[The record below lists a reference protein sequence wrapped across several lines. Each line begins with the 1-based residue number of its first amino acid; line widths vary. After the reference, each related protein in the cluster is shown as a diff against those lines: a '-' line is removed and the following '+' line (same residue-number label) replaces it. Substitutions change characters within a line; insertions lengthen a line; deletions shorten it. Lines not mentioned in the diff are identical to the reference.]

1 MSERAQDQITRSSA
15 GPFTPVAGGLLQR
28 KCACGT
34 HTMSGGQC
42 PDCKD
47 NEGVLQRKAS
57 LSADFSAVPPI
68 VNEVLRSP
76 GQALDS
82 TTRAF
87 MEPRFGHDFSQ
98 VRVHTDAKAAES
110 ALAVNALAYTVGR
123 DVVFGS
129 RQHAPTSSMGREL
142 LAHELAHVVQ
152 QQHAVSGTAPA
163 RISQPSDSGEAN
175 ADQLARSALAGERPA
190 AHVPES
196 SSPILSRRVIPRL
209 VHCTGGSDGAPS
221 DPVAQLTTI
230 VDQAEE
236 MTRSSADQLL
246 EVAELTRAG
255 ARPMDSIVDGAFD
268 TRFGLPPEVKGGFM
282 NRLTGAVR
290 PTLDA
295 ATSDEMK
302 LTAGRLKMIANQFG
316 KGFVHYLCMSTTRSF
331 GGCSIT
337 DCSRDAWACP
347 NVNAIFLCPGFWG
360 GEPQTSS
367 VLLVHEASHMIWERV
382 VHGAS
387 GSGGNFRNAECY
399 ASFVADVAG
408 MNARVGLMPECANP

>member
-1 MSERAQDQITRSSA
+1 M
-15 GPFTPVAGGLLQR
+15 G
-28 KCACGT
+28 
-34 HTMSGGQC
+34 GGQC
-42 PDCKD
+42 AGCKD
-47 NEGVLQRKAS
+47 NEGMLQRKAS
-57 LSADFSAVPPI
+57 LSADVSAVPPI

-76 GQALDS
+76 GQPLDS
-82 TTRAF
+82 TTRSF

-98 VRVHTDAKAAES
+98 VRVHTDARAAES

-129 RQHAPTSSMGREL
+129 RQHAPNSVTGREL

-152 QQHAVSGTAPA
+152 QQHAGSGRAPA
-163 RISQPSDSGEAN
+163 RISQPYDSGEAN
-175 ADQLARSALAGERPA
+175 ADHLARSALAGERPA
-190 AHVPES
+190 AQVSNS
-196 SSPILSRRVIPRL
+196 SSPILSRRVIPRF

-236 MTRSSADQLL
+236 RTRTSADQLL
-246 EVAELTRAG
+246 EVAALTRAG
-255 ARPMDSIVDGAFD
+255 TRPMDSIVDGSFD
-268 TRFGLPPEVKGGFM
+268 TRFGLPAEVSGGFM

-295 ATSDEMK
+295 ATSEEMQ
-302 LTAGRLKMIANQFG
+302 LTAVRLRMIANQFG
-316 KGFVHYLCMSTTRSF
+316 RGFVHYLCMSTTGSF

-337 DCSRDAWACP
+337 SCSRDAWACP

-360 GEPQTSS
+360 GDQQTSS

-408 MNARVGLMPECANP
+408 MNARVGLMPECGNP